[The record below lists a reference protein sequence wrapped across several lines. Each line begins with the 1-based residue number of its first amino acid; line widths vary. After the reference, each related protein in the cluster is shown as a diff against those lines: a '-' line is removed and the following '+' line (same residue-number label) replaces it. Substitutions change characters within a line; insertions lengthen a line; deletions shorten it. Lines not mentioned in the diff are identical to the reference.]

1 MPRYLFCCKWCSTWI
16 LNTRLLAAENTDI
29 PSYIYTQTFSSYS
42 CCIRRFFYLSQP
54 VVPHRAPST
63 CTASKPLTLSCSK
76 AKNNRKNASTL
87 AVTRSTRTDRVMSAH
102 YKHQLQIRDNIWPPT
117 ACKVIEFTFPAKA
130 FIILYSLQ
138 GVSCFLQ
145 GQREKWDEAELSV
158 GALPV
163 PTPAMLH
170 GPGRQ
175 SCPAEVAFKL
185 AANNRLYSFIF
196 FCCRPNIKCHFHA
209 NFQAW
214 TQAFVFQ
221 RTLGKTSAFCT
232 DGCSQ
237 DWGRIPLQLMRSG
250 FTPYEIIPFV
260 ILLNRK
266 RL

>member
-1 MPRYLFCCKWCSTWI
+1 MPPHSLLRGVRERTGWWVHITSTNYKSETTYDHLLPAKWLSSHSQQKLSSSCIPCKGFLASSKGRGRSGTRPSCQWEHCQFPRQQCCMDQAGKAAQ
-16 LNTRLLAAENTDI
+16 LRLLL
-29 PSYIYTQTFSSYS
+29 SS
-42 CCIRRFFYLSQP
+42 
-54 VVPHRAPST
+54 
-63 CTASKPLTLSCSK
+63 
-76 AKNNRKNASTL
+76 
-87 AVTRSTRTDRVMSAH
+87 
-102 YKHQLQIRDNIWPPT
+102 LQIT
-117 ACKVIEFTFPAKA
+117 G
-130 FIILYSLQ
+130 FILL
-138 GVSCFLQ
+138 
-145 GQREKWDEAELSV
+145 
-158 GALPV
+158 
-163 PTPAMLH
+163 
-170 GPGRQ
+170 
-175 SCPAEVAFKL
+175 
-185 AANNRLYSFIF
+185 F